1 MKELDSGSLKN
12 YAIIL
17 TIQGVYVLGGSHPT
31 ILVGPNI
38 SWENNAWELYSIE
51 AYWRARITSTSP
63 QVKKEPKKR
72 KKTHKNAPALL
83 FDDEVRSGVGR
94 RSVHEACI
102 CM

>member
-51 AYWRARITSTSP
+51 A
-63 QVKKEPKKR
+63 
-72 KKTHKNAPALL
+72 
-83 FDDEVRSGVGR
+83 
-94 RSVHEACI
+94 
-102 CM
+102 